1 MNWRELKF
9 DRPISIE
16 KLVAEFRLGS
26 TQIFPY
32 TQCKIRIWERK
43 DGTFVGNSN
52 ILIKNYAD
60 NTLDSTAG
68 LGNTIDE
75 TLNDT
80 ITATL
85 QLIKDYEQKYG
96 RKLTDEDYGY
106 SASDDF

>member
-1 MNWRELKF
+1 MNWRELQF
-9 DRPISIE
+9 DQTISIE

-52 ILIKNYAD
+52 ISIKNYDD
-60 NTLDSTAG
+60 NALDSVAG

-80 ITATL
+80 ILVTL
-85 QLIKDYEQKYG
+85 QLIRDYERKYG
-96 RKLTDEDYGY
+96 RKLTDEDYSY
-106 SASDDF
+106 SDSDDF